1 MEDTRQSRFLDNK
14 LKVID
19 GRKIRNLFFG
29 HYGTLLKKFNMKKV
43 IIVGSGGHGAELD
56 DYVRYGNISGKGDAI
71 EILGYLDD
79 NPDNYHRY
87 QFSAP
92 LLGSIKDHDIRSN
105 CSYIIGIANLKYR
118 RKIVESYLEKGAEF
132 ITYIHPESF
141 VSESASVGKGAIIS
155 YHCNIGP
162 NAYVGEFTLVNA
174 RASISHDSSVGNFN
188 FIGPNVCLSGF
199 TKVGDEN
206 LFGINSAT
214 IPKVEIGSRN
224 KIAAGMTLD
233 KNVDDD
239 STVFYK
245 VKERVIAVP
254 KQILDKR

>member
-1 MEDTRQSRFLDNK
+1 
-14 LKVID
+14 
-19 GRKIRNLFFG
+19 
-29 HYGTLLKKFNMKKV
+29 MKK
-43 IIVGSGGHGAELD
+43 IIIIGAGGHGAELD
-56 DYVRYGNISGKGDAI
+56 EYIQYGNRTGKSEKI
-71 EILGYLDD
+71 EIAGFLDD
-79 NPDNYHRY
+79 DPGNYHRY

-92 LLGSIKDHDIRSN
+92 LLGDIQNHEIRKD
-105 CSYIIGIANLKYR
+105 CGYLMGIANLKYR
-118 RKIVESYLEKGAEF
+118 RKFVEVFKNKGAGF

-141 VSESASVGKGAIIS
+141 ISGSAKIGEGAVLS

-162 NAYVGEFTLVNA
+162 NAVIGDFTMVNA
-174 RASISHDSSVGNFN
+174 RASISHDCKVGEFN

-214 IPKVEIGSRN
+214 IPGIEIGSRN
-224 KIAAGMTLD
+224 KISAGMTLD

-245 VKERVIAVP
+245 IKERVIAVP
-254 KQILDKR
+254 KK

>member
-1 MEDTRQSRFLDNK
+1 
-14 LKVID
+14 
-19 GRKIRNLFFG
+19 
-29 HYGTLLKKFNMKKV
+29 MKNI

-56 DYVRYGNISGKGDAI
+56 DYIRYGNESGKG
-71 EILGYLDD
+71 EVLEVLGYLDD
-79 NPDNYHRY
+79 NPENYHRY

-92 LLGSIKDHDIRSN
+92 LLGSIEEHDVRSD

-118 RKIVESYLEKGAEF
+118 RKIVDSFLEKGAEF
-132 ITYIHPESF
+132 INYIHPESF
-141 VSESASVGKGAIIS
+141 VSESATIGTGAIIS

-162 NAYVGEFTLVNA
+162 NAKVGDFTLVNA
-174 RASISHDSSVGNFN
+174 RASISHDSQVGKYN

-214 IPKVEIGSRN
+214 IPKIEIGSRN

-233 KNVDDD
+233 KNVEDD
-239 STVFYK
+239 STVFYRM
-245 VKERVIAVP
+245 KERVMAIP
-254 KQILDKR
+254 K

>member
-1 MEDTRQSRFLDNK
+1 
-14 LKVID
+14 
-19 GRKIRNLFFG
+19 
-29 HYGTLLKKFNMKKV
+29 MKNI

-56 DYVRYGNISGKGDAI
+56 DYIRYGNKSGKDDPI
-71 EILGYLDD
+71 KILGYLDD

-87 QFSAP
+87 MFSAP
-92 LLGSIKDHDIRSN
+92 LLGSIKGHEIRSD
-105 CSYIIGIANLKYR
+105 CEYLIGIANLTYR
-118 RKIVESYLEKGAEF
+118 RKIVEEFLGKGAKF

-141 VSESASVGKGAIIS
+141 VSESAEIGTGSVIS

-162 NAYVGEFTLVNA
+162 NAKIGRYSLINA
-174 RASISHDSSVGNFN
+174 RASVSHDCEIGDFN

-206 LFGINSAT
+206 MFGINSAT
-214 IPKVEIGSRN
+214 IPGLSVGSRN

-233 KNVDDD
+233 KNVEDD

-245 VKERVIAVP
+245 IKERVIAIP
-254 KQILDKR
+254 KSN

>member
-1 MEDTRQSRFLDNK
+1 
-14 LKVID
+14 
-19 GRKIRNLFFG
+19 
-29 HYGTLLKKFNMKKV
+29 MKKV

-56 DYVRYGNISGKGDAI
+56 DYIRYGNEIGKGEAL

-79 NPDNYHRY
+79 NPDNYLRY

-92 LLGSIKDHDIRSN
+92 LLGTIEDHKTRSD

-118 RKIVESYLEKGAEF
+118 REIVESFLDKGAKF
-132 ITYIHPESF
+132 ISYVHPESF
-141 VSESASVGKGAIIS
+141 VSKSATIGTGTVIS

-162 NAYVGEFTLVNA
+162 NAKVGDFTLVNA
-174 RASISHDSSVGNFN
+174 RASISHDSRVGKYN

-199 TKVGDEN
+199 TTVGHEN

-214 IPKVEIGSRN
+214 IPKIEIGNRN

-233 KNVDDD
+233 KNVGDD

-245 VKERVIAVP
+245 IKERIMAIP
-254 KQILDKR
+254 KKS